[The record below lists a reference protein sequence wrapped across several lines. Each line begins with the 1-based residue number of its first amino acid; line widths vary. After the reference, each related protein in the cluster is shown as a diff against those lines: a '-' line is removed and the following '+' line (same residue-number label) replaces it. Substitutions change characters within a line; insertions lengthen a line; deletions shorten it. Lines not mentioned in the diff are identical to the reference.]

1 MKSLFFICRCNQ
13 TGSPLT
19 TPNFSTPYD
28 KDIPS
33 CFTNDTVPQCTEF
46 DYESPIFVSSVVDEV
61 IAFTSL
67 LLTLHTATKFELFF
81 LNKNY

>member
-1 MKSLFFICRCNQ
+1 MKSIFFIYRCNQ

-61 IAFTSL
+61 WRPFASISHNNSL
-67 LLTLHTATKFELFF
+67 YIFF
-81 LNKNY
+81 INFAHCN